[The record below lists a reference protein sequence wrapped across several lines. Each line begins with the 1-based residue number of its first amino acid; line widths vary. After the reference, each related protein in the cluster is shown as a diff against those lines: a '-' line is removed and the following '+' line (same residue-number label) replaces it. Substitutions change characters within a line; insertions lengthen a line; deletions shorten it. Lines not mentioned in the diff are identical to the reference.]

1 VEVAVLLVTRVK
13 GDVAAG
19 VGDHAG
25 LVMAGLGLSLIH
37 STGYGAVPSPV
48 RDVSN
53 PALTHSN
60 HTCSTLPLILSPL

>member
-25 LVMAGLGLSLIH
+25 LVMAGLGLPLIH
-37 STGYGAVPSPV
+37 STGYGAVPSPPV

-53 PALTHSN
+53 PAL
-60 HTCSTLPLILSPL
+60 HT